1 LTGIRSQ
8 FCLFGLPKKFDELL
22 NMRLSLQQLE
32 IIFTVLSLIH
42 YISDW
47 LPLILSGGASEGD
60 GFSFSSI
67 NLAANVALYLL
78 TYLIATFFLVLRW
91 KKAIFFMSKD
101 RIIWVMVAFTLIS
114 ITWSVSPS
122 RTLKSCIGLI
132 GTTLFGVYFGT
143 RYSIKEQIKLL
154 AYAYGLILFFSILFI
169 VGLPRYGVEHGVHAG
184 AIRGMFTHKNIFG
197 QALVLG
203 ITIFLIA
210 SDVVPRR
217 KWIPRMGFGLAI
229 VLLPLAK
236 STTSLINTT
245 VLLIA
250 LFTYKTLRLRYQ
262 AMIPGL
268 LMIFTLGMSV
278 YFFYTEYSE
287 EMFRAI
293 GKDPS
298 LTGRADLWF
307 WVGEMIEKRPWLG
320 YGFKAFWNGLD
331 GPSAYIIRAARWDVP
346 YAHNGVLDLLL
357 DIGYVG
363 LLLYAMGFVI
373 MLVRSIR
380 LARISSGLDG
390 LWPLTY
396 LTYTFLS
403 NLSEGG
409 LLGQNN
415 FFWVIYTSLAISS
428 ITIPN
433 HKSLYSGSTE
443 SALMINQATASHSRL
458 NSEIEKVN

>member
-1 LTGIRSQ
+1 
-8 FCLFGLPKKFDELL
+8 
-22 NMRLSLQQLE
+22 MRLYLKDIE
-32 IIFTVLSLIH
+32 TTFTVLSLIH
-42 YISDW
+42 YIADW

-78 TYLIATFFLVLRW
+78 TYIIAIFFLILRW

-101 RIIWVMVAFTLIS
+101 RIIWVMVAFSLIS
-114 ITWSVSPS
+114 MTWSVSPS

-132 GTTLFGVYFGT
+132 GTTLFGVYFGS
-143 RYSIKEQIKLL
+143 RYSIKDQIKLL
-154 AYAYGLILFFSILFI
+154 ACAYGIILFFSVIFI
-169 VGLPRYGVEHGVHAG
+169 VALPRYGVEHGVHAG
-184 AIRGMFTHKNIFG
+184 AIRGIFTHKNIFG

-210 SDVVPRR
+210 SDIVPRR

-245 VLLIA
+245 LLLSA

-262 AMIPGL
+262 AMIPAL

-278 YFFYTEYSE
+278 YFLYTEYSE
-287 EMFRAI
+287 EMFRAV

-357 DIGYVG
+357 DIGYLG
-363 LLLYAMGFVI
+363 LLLYVMGFLI
-373 MLVRSIR
+373 MLVRSIH
-380 LARISSGLDG
+380 LARITSGLDG

-433 HKSLYSGSTE
+433 HRLLNSKETE
-443 SALMINQATASHSRL
+443 SALTINQATASHSRL
-458 NSEIEKVN
+458 NSEIQKVN

>member
-1 LTGIRSQ
+1 
-8 FCLFGLPKKFDELL
+8 
-22 NMRLSLQQLE
+22 MRLYLKHIE
-32 IIFTVLSLIH
+32 TTFTVLSLIH
-42 YISDW
+42 YIADW

-78 TYLIATFFLVLRW
+78 TYLIAIFFLVLRW
-91 KKAIFFMSKD
+91 KKAIFFISKD
-101 RIIWVMVAFTLIS
+101 RIIWVMIAFTLIS

-132 GTTLFGVYFGT
+132 GTTLFGVYFGS
-143 RYSIKEQIKLL
+143 RYSLKEQIKLL
-154 AYAYGLILFFSILFI
+154 ACAYGLILFFSILFI

-184 AIRGMFTHKNIFG
+184 AFRGIFTHKNIFG
-197 QALVLG
+197 RALVLG

-210 SDVVPRR
+210 ADVVPRR

-229 VLLPLAK
+229 VLLPLVK
-236 STTSLINTT
+236 STSSIINTT
-245 VLLIA
+245 ILLTA
-250 LFTYKTLRLRYQ
+250 LFSYKTFRLRYR
-262 AMIPGL
+262 AMIPAF
-268 LMIFTLGMSV
+268 LMIVTLGMSV
-278 YFFYTEYSE
+278 YFLYTEYSE
-287 EMFRAI
+287 EMFQAI

-298 LTGRADLWF
+298 LTGRADIWF
-307 WVGEMIEKRPWLG
+307 WVGEMIEKRPLLG

-346 YAHNGVLDLLL
+346 YSHNGVLDLLL

-363 LLLYAMGFVI
+363 LLLYIMGFVI

-380 LARISSGLDG
+380 LARITSGLDG

-396 LTYTFLS
+396 LTYIFLS

-415 FFWVIYTSLAISS
+415 LFWVLYTSLAISS

-433 HKSLYSGSTE
+433 HKLLDSGATE
-443 SALMINQATASHSRL
+443 PALTLNQSMLSHSRL
-458 NSEIEKVN
+458 NSEIQKAK